1 MPLKAGVVGQS
12 CSQGCSLL
20 RYESSACTMLCK
32 GAHVVLSEW
41 RKDLLIPIEV
51 KLLEGK
57 FAVGEEW
64 MRQEIILPWFF
75 H

>member
-1 MPLKAGVVGQS
+1 
-12 CSQGCSLL
+12 
-20 RYESSACTMLCK
+20 MLSK
-32 GAHVVLSEW
+32 W

-64 MRQEIILPWFF
+64 TRQEIILPWFF